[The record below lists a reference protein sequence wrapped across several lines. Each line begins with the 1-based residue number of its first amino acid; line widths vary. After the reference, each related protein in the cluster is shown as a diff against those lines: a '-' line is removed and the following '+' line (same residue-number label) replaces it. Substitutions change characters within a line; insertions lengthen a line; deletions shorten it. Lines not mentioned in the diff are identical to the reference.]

1 MKNRRKIRIKV
12 SLMTIVFTVISLI
25 SVTLAWFA
33 YSGMSKA
40 SLDVNVKA
48 WYIEL
53 EKSGQKISN
62 QIVISLDNVY
72 PGMETYS
79 EMIKIKNKGD
89 SDATVKYSLDSVR
102 IFNEDK
108 VINENSTEAEL
119 LRLEDE
125 LSQDYPFHVNMSL
138 DKNFAKAKNDEATFN
153 ISISWPLDSGND
165 EADGSWGNQAYSF
178 QNNEKSMKES
188 NPSYVIRPSIKIIV
202 NLTAEQYIGGND
214 DQDLR
219 YPLGKSML
227 YDVVNQK
234 ECDSVSATCLNT
246 SVIDIKNKVGDSTV
260 TLLPYMES
268 IDEMTDYANYDTV
281 YNNKIST
288 WNVQTRKL
296 VLGDLIKPISK
307 DVVNSVITANNLSD
321 RIIGNVLYTNRLDR
335 QVNGFI
341 DKGMS
346 YKYSNDVRW
355 ALSSDCYWINTNYD
369 NNKMFAGIS
378 NMEYSTIY
386 GEDKTKNCKVVPVI
400 IVNKST
406 LE

>member
-1 MKNRRKIRIKV
+1 MKNRKKIRIKV

-53 EKSGQKISN
+53 EKNGQKISN

-79 EMIKIKNKGD
+79 EMIKIKNGGD
-89 SDATVKYSLDSVR
+89 SDAFIKYSLDSVR

-108 VINENSTEAEL
+108 VINENSTELDL

-125 LSQDYPFHVNMSL
+125 LSQDYPFHINMSL

-165 EADGSWGNQAYSF
+165 EADGEWGNRAYSF

-188 NPSYVIRPSIKIIV
+188 DASYVIRPSIKIIV
-202 NLTAEQYIGGND
+202 NLTAEQYIEGND
-214 DQDLR
+214 SPDLN
-219 YPLGKSML
+219 YPLGRAML

-234 ECDSVSATCLNT
+234 ECDSVSETCLNT
-246 SVIDIKNKVGDSTV
+246 SVIDVKNKVGDSTV

-268 IDEMTDYANYDTV
+268 IDEMAEYANYDSV
-281 YNNKIST
+281 YNNKVST

-296 VLGDLIKPISK
+296 VLEDLIKPISK
-307 DVVNSVITANNLSD
+307 DVVNSVIVSNDLSD

-335 QVNGFI
+335 QISDFSN
-341 DKGMS
+341 KGKS
-346 YKYSNDVRW
+346 YKFSNDIRW
-355 ALSSDCYWINTNYD
+355 VLSSDCYWINTSYD
-369 NNKMFAGIS
+369 NDKMFAGVS

-386 GEDKTKNCKVVPVI
+386 GKNKTERCKVVPVI
-400 IVNKST
+400 LADKST